1 MRGKCKK
8 RKEWKGWKRERR
20 HFFKGR
26 IKDRIKDFKEG
37 IKVEEI
43 KKLRGTG
50 GEGFGEIVG
59 KEKEKQRE
67 ERW

>member
-1 MRGKCKK
+1 MRGRCKK
-8 RKEWKGWKRERR
+8 RKEWKEWKRERR

-26 IKDRIKDFKEG
+26 IKDRIKDFKEE

-50 GEGFGEIVG
+50 GERFGEIVG